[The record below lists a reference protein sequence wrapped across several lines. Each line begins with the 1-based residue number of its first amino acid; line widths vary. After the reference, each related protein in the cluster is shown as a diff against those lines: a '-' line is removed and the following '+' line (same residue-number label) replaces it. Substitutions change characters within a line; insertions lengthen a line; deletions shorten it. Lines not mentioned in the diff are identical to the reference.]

1 MTKKITPHLVT
12 IGDINYAIYPF
23 GAMTAAGVSGD
34 LAKFIGPLIAGLL
47 PLSGGGDGSLDALL
61 KTDVTKLA
69 PLVSSSL
76 VTLDGNNVQKILK
89 ELLVD
94 YGNVVCEY
102 RDDRGDLV
110 RNRLTSD
117 IADDIFIGSLEDMV
131 RLAIEVVKFNF
142 KGFFTKL
149 TTQSGLQEVLLT
161 SSELK
166 TTESSTE
173 TVSIL

>member
-47 PLSGGGDGSLDALL
+47 PLSGGDGSLDALL
-61 KTDVTKLA
+61 KADVTKLA

-89 ELLVD
+89 ELLID

-149 TTQSGLQEVLLT
+149 TTQSGLQEALLT
-161 SSELK
+161 SSESK
-166 TTESSTE
+166 TMESSTE
-173 TVSIL
+173 SVSIL